1 MNLILDQTYTDL
13 DGALSTLRTA
23 LGDAWPESAPP
34 FRDTTWADADPP
46 PEAPDRAA
54 LEANRPADANAP
66 APKSDTP
73 LLYPPRRTRHYVQL
87 VMHEWL
93 ANLVRHAAFSEPPRV
108 SVRVL
113 LNQATARCEVTDNSR
128 GFDLSAVLADMQTDT
143 APFPESG
150 MGLRIIHACTT
161 TLSYRRV
168 SGLHHCFT
176 ASVPY
181 DHDPWMNVLF

>member
-13 DGALSTLRTA
+13 DGALATLRTA
-23 LGDAWPESAPP
+23 LGDAWPEGAPP
-34 FRDTTWADADPP
+34 FRDTTWADADPSVSD
-46 PEAPDRAA
+46 ADGAA
-54 LEANRPADANAP
+54 NPP
-66 APKSDTP
+66 APGSDTP

-113 LNQATARCEVTDNSR
+113 LNQATAQCEVTDNSR
-128 GFDLSAVLADMQTDT
+128 GFDLSSVLADMQTDP

-150 MGLRIIHACTT
+150 MGLRIIDACTT